1 MSAPTPALPR
11 RAGEGASAPTP
22 ALPRRAGE
30 GGKKAVWWGILAGIA
45 FLFVWLIPYFPSLN
59 NPNENSRVYQIRAA
73 VELHKLSINEQ
84 IDRYGWVNDLAVKDG
99 KYYAGKAP
107 GTTFIGIPIYAALRA
122 WEKLR
127 GHGEVQPFRLLFAL
141 RLFGT
146 ILPTLLF
153 IAVFRRFIRRVVD
166 DDVIANALTIAMALG
181 SMLMPYA
188 LLFVNHSLTAA
199 TAFGAVIATI
209 AAVRE
214 RDRVGREGR
223 VPMRSWLW
231 LGVAGAL
238 LSATSALDY
247 ALAPVSLMLLVWV
260 PIRFGVSWAS
270 TAGAWLGASIP
281 ALWTGVYH
289 TICWGGPFQ
298 LSINRLANTQFQANQ
313 SKGMFGIVGPSAA
326 ALWGNLL
333 GPNKGIFYLTPLF
346 ALAMIASVA
355 AVVRS
360 RSRRDAILCLLVVW
374 WMLLYAC
381 SLTNWDAG
389 WTVGPRYAS
398 VMVPFAFY
406 SLALAWEKLG
416 TWARRIALP
425 LGAGLA
431 VIGVLSTSLTSA
443 MFPHLP
449 PEYGNPV
456 YEIIWPLWRDGF
468 APMSLGTVWF
478 GWTGRL
484 VQVPFAIVIALL
496 LLYLVRAGG
505 RKIGPRWWAGMIG
518 SAAVC
523 AIVLIGLR
531 VGTIARTTQPGLI
544 DAATRWIRT
553 QVWYPP
559 LPKRADARA
568 LHVTV
573 ADASER

>member
-1 MSAPTPALPR
+1 MQEPQLAHAR
-11 RAGEGASAPTP
+11 R
-22 ALPRRAGE
+22 RRL
-30 GGKKAVWWGILAGIA
+30 WWGILAGIA
-45 FLFVWLIPYFPSLN
+45 FVYVWFVPYFPSLN

-84 IDRYGWVNDLAVKDG
+84 IDRYGWVNDLAVRDG
-99 KYYAGKAP
+99 RYYAGKAP
-107 GTTFIGIPIYAALRA
+107 GTTFVGIPIYAALRA

-127 GHGEVQPFRLLFAL
+127 GHGEVHPFRLLFAL

-146 ILPTLLF
+146 IAPTLLF
-153 IAVFRRFIRRVVD
+153 IAVFRRFLRRVVD
-166 DDVIANALTIAMALG
+166 DDVVANAMTIAIAIG

-199 TAFGAVIATI
+199 TAFGTVIATH
-209 AAVRE
+209 AAVRA
-214 RDRVGREGR
+214 RDQVGPGR
-223 VPMRSWLW
+223 VPTRAWLW
-231 LGVAGAL
+231 LGLAGML

-247 ALAPVSLMLLVWV
+247 ALAPVSLLLLVWV
-260 PIRFGVSWAS
+260 PIRFGLSWAS

-281 ALWTGVYH
+281 AIWTGVYH

-298 LSINRLANTQFQANQ
+298 LSVSRLANTQFQANHSQ
-313 SKGMFGIVGPSAA
+313 GVFGIVGPVPA

-333 GPNKGIFYLTPLF
+333 SPSKGLFYLTPLF
-346 ALAMIASVA
+346 VLAMMATIA

-360 RSRRDAILCLLVVW
+360 RSRRDAVLCLLVVW
-374 WMLLYAC
+374 WMLLYSC

-389 WTVGPRYAS
+389 WTVGPRYAT

-406 SLALAWEKLG
+406 SMALAWERLG
-416 TWARRIALP
+416 TWARRLMLP

-431 VIGVLSTSLTSA
+431 ALGVCSTAFTSA
-443 MFPHLP
+443 IFPHLP
-449 PEYGNPV
+449 PDYVNPV

-484 VQVPFAIVIALL
+484 SQVPFIVVVAVLV
-496 LLYLVRAGG
+496 LYLLRAGG
-505 RKIGPRWWAGMIG
+505 RGLGTRWWAGMIG
-518 SAAVC
+518 AAAAC
-523 AIVLIGLR
+523 AIVLS
-531 VGTIARTTQPGLI
+531 GTRAGTMARTKQPGLI
-544 DAATRWIRT
+544 DSATRWIRT

-559 LPKRADARA
+559 GTRN
-568 LHVTV
+568 
-573 ADASER
+573 